1 MLRTIALGLLLVL
14 SGIPAAAQE
23 QQEEAPPLVEPAV
36 TGEVAVGW
44 QGIDVDGSRPRFGQ
58 YLLPPEDLYLARLR
72 LTSTDE
78 HAQPVLQVRAEDL
91 GEDFYRG
98 QVIAPE
104 GSHHYSFHYDFAR
117 ARFYPEPTARP
128 TPRLGRRTENRFR
141 FSWTPPGGALGQF
154 HFQHLRLA
162 APGLTREGELAYRAD
177 NWGYR
182 AVWPLGPGGLDLR
195 YTQLRFVDATSRQ
208 PDSVTRTYTAEYAV
222 DLGLA
227 TTLAATYASSLIEQE
242 RAPDSQVRLW
252 RLSGAYAP
260 RPEWDALV
268 RYERRDI
275 DLEVTQNAYTRESSA
290 GLVMLTYRPWPS
302 LTARLNYER
311 RDLERLN
318 ARQDFVDNPR
328 WQTLRLSAEWQGPQN
343 ERVRGVYE
351 RRALS
356 RKPGATLPQ
365 TGDPRPLMP
374 DEDRRLELKATYPFK
389 VEGFAYALYRDRRRK
404 NDSRGVA
411 YALRTTGLG
420 GFYQAQPNLT
430 AEVTFTQD
438 DWRSSS
444 AVLAGSLSDVKVTTL
459 GLNYLPAERAWV
471 TWNYVRAHS
480 DEASL
485 VEDDQ
490 WSLSG
495 SYQLSQGGEVAL
507 AYHHSDY
514 EYANFPGLDYDAR
527 RWQVSYSTPF

>member
-1 MLRTIALGLLLVL
+1 MLRTIVLGLLLAL
-14 SGIPAAAQE
+14 GRSAAAAQE
-23 QQEEAPPLVEPAV
+23 QAEEAPVLVEPTV
-36 TGEVAVGW
+36 TGEVALGW

-58 YLLPPEDLYLARLR
+58 YLLPPEEVYLARLR
-72 LTSTDE
+72 LTSLDE
-78 HAQPVLQVRAEDL
+78 HAQPVLQVWAEDL
-91 GEDFYRG
+91 GEDFHRG
-98 QVIAPE
+98 QIIAPE

-117 ARFYPEPTARP
+117 ARFYPEPNARP
-128 TPRLGRRTENRFR
+128 TPRVGHRTENLLRFN
-141 FSWTPPGGALGQF
+141 WTPPGGAFGQF
-154 HFQHLRLA
+154 NFQHLRLA
-162 APGLTREGELAYRAD
+162 APGLTREGELAYRTD
-177 NWGYR
+177 NLGYR
-182 AVWPLGPGGLDLR
+182 AVWPLGQGELDLR
-195 YTQLRFVDATSRQ
+195 YSHLRFVDATSRQ

-222 DLGLA
+222 DLGRT
-227 TTLAATYASSLIEQE
+227 TTLAATYASSRIEQD

-275 DLEVTQNAYTRESSA
+275 DLGVTQNAYTRESSA
-290 GLVMLTYRPWPS
+290 GLMMLTYRPWPS

-328 WQTLRLSAEWQGPQN
+328 WQTLRLSAEWKGPQN
-343 ERVRGVYE
+343 ERVKGIYE

-356 RKPGATLPQ
+356 RKPLASLPQ

-374 DEDRRLELKATYPFK
+374 DEDRRLELKATYPFQ
-389 VEGFAYALYRDRRRK
+389 VEGFAYALYRDRRRE

-411 YALRTTGLG
+411 YSLRTTGLG
-420 GFYQAQPNLT
+420 GFYQVQPNLT

-438 DWRSSS
+438 DWRSPS

-459 GLNYLPAERAWV
+459 GLNYLPVERAWV
-471 TWNYVRAHS
+471 TLNYVRARS

-485 VEDDQ
+485 VEEDQ

-495 SYQLSQGGEVAL
+495 SYELPPGGEVTL
-507 AYHHSDY
+507 SYHNSDY
-514 EYANFPGLDYDAR
+514 EYANFPGLNYDAR